1 VIAVVGD
8 STIVVPMSLD
18 MYVCMY
24 GCSVLLAGYSDI
36 GLNKKDLKGGFG
48 WAKVRIRRIV
58 NLEPFM
64 LCSSYLWFIFIW
76 ARSSTGEQNRSIVS
90 PS

>member
-8 STIVVPMSLD
+8 STIVVPMSLG
-18 MYVCMY
+18 MYVCM
-24 GCSVLLAGYSDI
+24 GVLSCWPDTQILVEQER
-36 GLNKKDLKGGFG
+36 LEGGFG